1 MAKLDPPKRV
11 VREKLIGEIMNGI
24 SDFPARLTLNEQG
37 LFAIGYYHQRQ
48 DFFTPKKERDA
59 SAANAPS
66 DKED

>member
-1 MAKLDPPKRV
+1 
-11 VREKLIGEIMNGI
+11 MNGI

-59 SAANAPS
+59 SEANAPS